1 MLKMS
6 RGLYKLR
13 ISKTY
18 KIIKRFLDF
27 ILSTISLVVLAVP
40 LLIVAI
46 VIYID
51 DPGNVIF
58 SQERVGYKGKL
69 FKLYKFR
76 SMKISTPKYL
86 ATSEVANPDEY
97 ITKIGHIIRK
107 YSIDELPQLFN
118 VFLGDMSIV
127 GPRPLIANENDIHA
141 MRMKYGVYAIKPGI
155 TGLAQINGRDTVSP
169 AEKVAW
175 DKKYLDSIGLIT
187 DIKIVLETAFK
198 VVRGRDVVEGYHFEE
213 QER

>member
-1 MLKMS
+1 M
-6 RGLYKLR
+6 R

-18 KIIKRFLDF
+18 KIIKRLLDLV
-27 ILSTISLVVLAVP
+27 LSTISLVVLAVP
-40 LLIVAI
+40 LLVVGV

-58 SQERVGYKGKL
+58 SQERVGYQGKL
-69 FKLYKFR
+69 FNLYKFR

-97 ITKIGHIIRK
+97 ITRIGHIIRK

-127 GPRPLIANENDIHA
+127 GPRPLIANEKDIHD
-141 MRMKYGVYAIKPGI
+141 MRMKCGVYSVKPGI
-155 TGLAQINGRDTVSP
+155 TGLAQINGRDTVAP

-175 DKKYLDSIGLIT
+175 DKKYLDSLCLIT

-198 VVRGRDVVEGYHFEE
+198 VVRGRDVVEGYHFDE
-213 QER
+213 QE

>member
-1 MLKMS
+1 M
-6 RGLYKLR
+6 R

-18 KIIKRFLDF
+18 KIIKRLLDLV
-27 ILSTISLVVLAVP
+27 LSTISLLVLAVP
-40 LLIVAI
+40 LLVVAV

-58 SQERVGYKGKL
+58 SQERVGYKGRL

-97 ITKIGHIIRK
+97 ITRMGRIIRK

-118 VFLGDMSIV
+118 VLLGDMSIV
-127 GPRPLIANENDIHA
+127 GPRPLIANEKDIHD
-141 MRMKYGVYAIKPGI
+141 MRMKCGVYSVKPGI
-155 TGLAQINGRDTVSP
+155 TGLAQINGRDTVAP

-175 DKKYLDSIGLIT
+175 DKKYLDSLGLIT

-198 VVRGRDVVEGYHFEE
+198 VVRGRDVVEGYHFDE
-213 QER
+213 QEQ